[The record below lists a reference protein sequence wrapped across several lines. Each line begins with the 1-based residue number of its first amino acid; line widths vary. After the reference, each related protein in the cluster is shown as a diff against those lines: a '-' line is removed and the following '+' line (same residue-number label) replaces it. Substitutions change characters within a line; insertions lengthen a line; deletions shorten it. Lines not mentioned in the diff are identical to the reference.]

1 MSTTRDDDLGALYD
15 TLARFQWG
23 RRRWSRARA
32 GEGLELRKRLLP
44 PAAGGDAPADGA
56 ADLDRWMH
64 TLLGNRPVA
73 RVLDLG
79 CGFGITAQRWAVR
92 TGGAVVGITQSGFQV
107 EKATAAAVAAGLGER
122 CTFRRADFAAPLQGP
137 FDVVLAIEALGH
149 AADLAAVLRNVR
161 EALAP
166 GGMFLWLEDLLVRP
180 LEADADTAELARR
193 WSSPPLRSVA
203 TVRSALAAAGFVV
216 RREVD
221 LTAQVG
227 FAPPEQLAAQALR
240 LGRWHRII
248 PLSSARRLFD
258 AFLGGVALERLYA
271 RGAACYRVWMSERP
285 MEAV

>member
-15 TLARFQWG
+15 TLARFQWT
-23 RRRWSRARA
+23 RRRWSRARV

-44 PAAGGDAPADGA
+44 PAAGSDAPADGA

-64 TLLGNRPVA
+64 TMLDGRPVA

-79 CGFGITAQRWAVR
+79 CGFGITAQRWAAR

-107 EKATAAAVAAGLGER
+107 EKATAAAAAAGLGER
-122 CTFRRADFAAPLQGP
+122 CTFRRADFAAPLPGP

-161 EALAP
+161 AALAP
-166 GGMFLWLEDLLVRP
+166 GGVFLWLEDLLVRP

-193 WSSPPLRSVA
+193 WSSPPLRAVSA
-203 TVRSALAAAGFVV
+203 VRTALADAGLRV
-216 RREVD
+216 RREID
-221 LTAQVG
+221 LTGQVPFG
-227 FAPPEQLAAQALR
+227 SLDRLAAQGHKLA
-240 LGRWHRII
+240 RWRRIL
-248 PLSSARRLFD
+248 PLSFPRRLFD

-285 MEAV
+285 META